1 MATHAR
7 TLIQA
12 NGLSDVIEVF
22 QCTAEELQL
31 PEKVDIV
38 ISEWMGCAPSQ
49 RASYATH
56 ARCASCA
63 VRNAAAAPAVDS
75 YFLLRESMLDS
86 VIKARDK
93 WMKPGGSMCAHA
105 HARSC

>member
-38 ISEWMGCAPSQ
+38 ISEWMGCAPLQ
-49 RASYATH
+49 RASYAH
-56 ARCASCA
+56 RDAVRCASCTG
-63 VRNAAAAPAVDS
+63 RNAAAADRVCRGQLLPAPRV
-75 YFLLRESMLDS
+75 
-86 VIKARDK
+86 
-93 WMKPGGSMCAHA
+93 HA
-105 HARSC
+105 